1 MGLPVGENHE
11 MQPRYYLYDD
21 LAYWPAF
28 GIMGPHRQ
36 QDPAVPLSRAEESAN
51 LVMSSA
57 RIAMEC
63 GFASSIN
70 YWGING
76 YRKGTKLGSSPVAAY
91 YMISTL
97 LANFHT
103 CLKGRKQVSDKFKIK
118 APSLEEYVR
127 SVL

>member
-1 MGLPVGENHE
+1 
-11 MQPRYYLYDD
+11 
-21 LAYWPAF
+21 
-28 GIMGPHRQ
+28 
-36 QDPAVPLSRAEESAN
+36 
-51 LVMSSA
+51 MSSA
-57 RIAMEC
+57 RIAVEW
-63 GFASSIN
+63 GFALNIN

-97 LANFHT
+97 LTNFHT
-103 CLKGRKQVSDKFKIK
+103 CLKERNQVSDKFKIK